1 MAELVGEARDQ
12 GCLGA
17 HDHEVDAELAGKRDE
32 RGVVVRADGM
42 AVGQP
47 RDSGVAGRGVQLV
60 EISAAGERP
69 GEGVL
74 ATSRPDDEHSHRPIL

>member
-12 GCLGA
+12 GCLRA
-17 HDHEVDAELAGKRDE
+17 DDHEVDPELAGERDE
-32 RGVVVRADGM
+32 RRVVVRADGM
-42 AVGQP
+42 AVGER
-47 RDSGVAGRGVQLV
+47 RDSGVAGSGVQLV
-60 EISAAGERP
+60 EIAAAGERP